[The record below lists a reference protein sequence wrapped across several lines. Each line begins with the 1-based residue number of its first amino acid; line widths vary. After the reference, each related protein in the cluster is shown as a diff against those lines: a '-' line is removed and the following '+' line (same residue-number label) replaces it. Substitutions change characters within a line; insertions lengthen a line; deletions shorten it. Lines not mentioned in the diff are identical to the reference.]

1 MSAKTTY
8 SEQLDRLFEV
18 YFQELQEMSDKEVL
32 AGEDPKLVSARAR
45 SRLERASAE
54 AGRRRLATAK
64 TMYAASRKA
73 PAREPLPEVT
83 VAHARAHIAKIAS
96 SRDHLYTLAARKL
109 DEMSDEDLLRL
120 YHQVI
125 ELEEK
130 NANKDP

>member
-1 MSAKTTY
+1 MTAKTTY

-18 YFQELQEMSDKEVL
+18 YFQELQEMSDTEVL
-32 AGEDPKLVSARAR
+32 AGEDPKLVSARAK

-54 AGRRRLATAK
+54 AGRRRLDTARAA
-64 TMYAASRKA
+64 YAASRHA
-73 PAREPLPEVT
+73 PASGPLREVT

-120 YHQVI
+120 YRQIV
-125 ELEEK
+125 ELEET